1 MNSSRSAVKH
11 PTTVLIIFILLT
23 SLGVYL
29 MGKLPIDLLPNM
41 EIPYVV
47 VQSSYADASP
57 TEVEDKLTRVL
68 ENSLSSVSG
77 LKQISSSS
85 SQGSSTII
93 MEFEMD
99 ANIDE
104 AVNTIRDRIDL
115 VRNYL
120 PSDSTSPVIVRM
132 DPTMIPIM
140 TMSLTSETR
149 SPEELRSIAENT
161 VQPRLEQ
168 VDGVASTS
176 LSGGRERA
184 IRITVPQQ
192 KLDAYGLTLTQISQ
206 MLATQNLQTSAGQ
219 ITEDGINW
227 SVSVDGQFT
236 SLDDIR
242 NTVVA
247 YKTGTDGSVS
257 RIMLGDIA
265 TVTDGYKD
273 VDSYA
278 YFNGKPGVNISLQK
292 QTGKNTVTTAE
303 AVRKQME
310 SIRKHLPSDVTLSES
325 YNTSDIIGTS
335 VKEVED
341 SALQGALLA
350 ILVLLFFL
358 RNFKSTLII
367 GLSIPISLVITLG
380 VMYFAGFTLNLMTLA
395 GLALG
400 VGMLVDNSIVILE
413 NIYSYREK
421 GTKATVAAI
430 LGSQEMVMAITS
442 STLTTICVFL
452 PMILYKRQLGMVG
465 QVFNSLAFTVV
476 FSLLCSL
483 LVALFLVP
491 VLSSKYLKIG
501 DIKERNQRGF
511 QRLMTR
517 FFNAWDNGYAKTV
530 RWMLHHKVLVI
541 LIIVVLFGY
550 SIKKIGDIG
559 FIYMPESE
567 QNSVSVTMTLPQGTD
582 LEVTDALFRQF
593 NDMALSHLQ
602 GVKSSVGSTGGSS
615 TIMGSGGSNTAT
627 ASYTLYPSSEKQEGW
642 DNDAT
647 AKQKLEAI
655 FPQFPQATFSFQQ
668 NGTGFSSGSGIDII
682 IKSNDLDRCIATSK
696 DIKALL
702 EQKASDV
709 VTNVDS
715 SLSEG
720 LPELSVRYDR
730 QRMYAL
736 GVTIA
741 QANAEIQSA
750 IKGTT
755 ATMYH
760 DSGSDIDVVVSLDP
774 KDKQQIADLDHLYVT
789 SASGIRIPLSNF
801 ASYTHGTGPISIS
814 HEDQSRVIHVTAN
827 ITPGN
832 TVDKAQRIIESLI
845 DSNIPS
851 DSDVLITYGG
861 DWQDLQE
868 GMRTF
873 AEIIIMAILL
883 VFAIMASQFESF
895 KNPFII
901 LFCIPL
907 SLIGIVL
914 IYMITG
920 QTFSLITA
928 VGLLLLVGIIVNNG
942 IVLISYI
949 SMLRKRG
956 ENLEDACVHAAKSRL
971 RPILMT
977 TLTTLLALI
986 PMAFSQKEGASM
998 VQPIGQTV
1006 LGGLGFG
1013 TLMTLFLMP
1022 VLYDVFNRGGEKR
1035 AKRRMEKEFKELS
1048 QRQEEEKHT

>member
-1 MNSSRSAVKH
+1 MSVTRSAVKH

-23 SLGVYL
+23 ALGGYL
-29 MGKLPIDLLPNM
+29 MGKLPIDLLPDM
-41 EIPYVV
+41 DIPYVL
-47 VQSSYADASP
+47 VQSTYTDASP

-77 LKQISSSS
+77 LKQISSTS

-99 ANIDE
+99 ADIDQ
-104 AVNTIRDRIDL
+104 AVNSIRDRIDL

-120 PSDSTSPVIVRM
+120 PSGSTSPVIVRM

-140 TMSLTSETR
+140 TLALTSDTLG
-149 SPEELRSIAENT
+149 PEELRTIAADT

-168 VDGVASTS
+168 VSGVASTS
-176 LSGGRERA
+176 LTGGRERA
-184 IRITVPQQ
+184 IRVTIPQE
-192 KLDAYGLTLTQISQ
+192 KLDAYHLSLTSISQ
-206 MLATQNLQTSAGQ
+206 MLAAQNLQSSAGQ
-219 ITEDGINW
+219 ITEDGITW
-227 SVSVDGQFT
+227 SVTTDGQFA

-242 NTVVA
+242 STVIA
-247 YKTGTDGSVS
+247 YKTGSDNTVS
-257 RIMLGDIA
+257 RILLGDVA

-278 YFNGKPGVNISLQK
+278 YFNGKPAVNISLQK
-292 QTGKNTVTTAE
+292 QTGKNTVATAE
-303 AVRKQME
+303 AVRSQLDV
-310 SIRKHLPSDVTLSES
+310 IRKSLPAGVEITEA

-335 VKEVED
+335 VKQVED

-400 VGMLVDNSIVILE
+400 IGMLVDNSIVILE
-413 NIYSYREK
+413 NIFSYREK
-421 GTKATVAAI
+421 GAKAAVAAV

-476 FSLLCSL
+476 FSLVCSL

-491 VLSSKYLKIG
+491 VLASKYLKIG
-501 DIKERNQRGF
+501 DIKERNQKGF
-511 QRLMTR
+511 QKLMTR
-517 FFNAWDNGYAKTV
+517 FFTAWDNGYAKAV
-530 RWMLHHKVLVI
+530 RWTLHHKVLVI
-541 LIIVVLFGY
+541 LVILLLFGF

-559 FIYMPESE
+559 FIYMPSSE
-567 QNSVSVTMTLPQGTD
+567 ENSVTVSITMPQGTD
-582 LEVTDALFRQF
+582 LEVTDDLLRQF
-593 NDMALSHLQ
+593 DAMAQSKLA
-602 GVKSSVGSTGGSS
+602 GVKSSVASSGGATTLMSSGGSS
-615 TIMGSGGSNTAT
+615 TASV
-627 ASYTLYPSSEKQEGW
+627 SYTLYDSAERKEEW
-642 DNDAT
+642 DTDAT
-647 AKQKLEAI
+647 AKAKLESL
-655 FPQFPQATFSFQQ
+655 FPLFPQASFSIQQ
-668 NGTGFSSGSGIDII
+668 STTSLSSSSGIDIAVKSSDMDRVVSTSNA
-682 IKSNDLDRCIATSK
+682 IKT
-696 DIKALL
+696 LL
-702 EQKASDV
+702 EKQATDSLADV
-709 VTNVDS
+709 TS

-720 LPELSVRYDR
+720 LPELSITYDR
-730 QRMYAL
+730 ERMYAL

-755 ATMYH
+755 ATLYH
-760 DSGSDIDVVVSLDP
+760 DKGSDIDVIVSLDP
-774 KDKQQIADLDHLYVT
+774 KDKTSIADLDNLYVT
-789 SASGIRIPLSNF
+789 SSAGLRVPLSNF
-801 ASYTHGTGPISIS
+801 ATYTQGTGPISIA
-814 HEDQSRVIHVTAN
+814 HEDQSRVVHVTAN
-827 ITPGN
+827 IRPGH
-832 TVDKAQRIIESLI
+832 TVDKTQREIQALI
-845 DSNIPS
+845 DANIPQ
-851 DSDVLITYGG
+851 DSDVMITYSG
-861 DWQDLQE
+861 DYQELQQ
-868 GMRTF
+868 GLTTF

-907 SLIGIVL
+907 SVIGIVL
-914 IYMITG
+914 IYLATG
-920 QTFSLITA
+920 QTLSLITA

-956 ENLEDACVHAAKSRL
+956 ESLEDACVDAAKSRL

-986 PMAFSQKEGASM
+986 PMAFTQQEGSAM

-1022 VLYDVFNRGGEKR
+1022 VLYYIFNRHADKK
-1035 AKRRMEKEFKELS
+1035 AQKRMEKEYKDLS
-1048 QRQEEEKHT
+1048 VRQEES